1 MAMLNNHRVFPPTYL
16 TELCYSIAS
25 EQPDRGSAV
34 VPHQLQADR
43 NYRQYNTHSN
53 TLQKKG
59 ELGVQLILSI
69 SWIRLLMRNIY

>member
-1 MAMLNNHRVFPPTYL
+1 MAMLNNHRVCPPTYL

-43 NYRQYNTHSN
+43 NYRQYNRHSN
-53 TLQKKG
+53 TVQKK
-59 ELGVQLILSI
+59 
-69 SWIRLLMRNIY
+69 